1 VGHVPK
7 RKYAQRG
14 IKVLAADAVERGL
27 VDVKA
32 VVDIGG

>member
-1 VGHVPK
+1 MFGNGI
-7 RKYAQRG
+7 YAQRG
-14 IKVLAADAVERGL
+14 IKVLAADAVERRL